1 MGLRVGLCLCLV
13 LVFAVLC
20 DGRYTIS
27 GSENEMAMLGIGGRS
42 LKVTLN
48 DYNGPKANQ
57 GHDPP
62 SRDNSGAGKKP

>member
-27 GSENEMAMLGIGGRS
+27 GSGMFSFLLFLFWKCKFVKIFLGKLDS
-42 LKVTLN
+42 
-48 DYNGPKANQ
+48 Q
-57 GHDPP
+57 
-62 SRDNSGAGKKP
+62 